1 MNTFTL
7 RRLAAD
13 HAILHSTELPPCYL
27 FPFSSTDLSFDDLTQ
42 LNVLITGPTG
52 TPYSQGLWRLSL
64 QIPESYPKAPP
75 KATFRTR
82 IWHPNVDENTGSV
95 CVDTL
100 KKDWQPE
107 LTLRDVLITIYCLLI
122 QPNPDSALNATAG
135 HLLQDDY
142 DSFARQARLM
152 TSIHASIS
160 PDLLN
165 GAMAAKRR
173 GETAGT
179 AIGKDPEE
187 RPTMKGKTASSLTG
201 VVMRKLPERIT
212 STQSAPSNPYQALEG
227 EDPASEDEDDN
238 TASKENDLARSPR
251 RPSLVK
257 RPLVDRLIDEQEY
270 DVTDTPCSNSSNQNV
285 LKHVNP
291 LAGITASDESRKG
304 LQLVEWSQSVNMTG
318 RGLQESGGNGVGSV
332 DFEGRPT
339 KRICLDLGKENTL
352 ETWGPRKV
360 VEKPLPSAS
369 AATKVGE
376 PASRKASASS
386 SSGTSSVK
394 GKSRVGLRRL

>member
-1 MNTFTL
+1 MT
-7 RRLAAD
+7 
-13 HAILHSTELPPCYL
+13 SK
-27 FPFSSTDLSFDDLTQ
+27 
-42 LNVLITGPTG
+42 LICIN
-52 TPYSQGLWRLSL
+52 Q
-64 QIPESYPKAPP
+64 
-75 KATFRTR
+75 
-82 IWHPNVDENTGSV
+82 
-95 CVDTL
+95 
-100 KKDWQPE
+100 
-107 LTLRDVLITIYCLLI
+107 TIYCLLI

-332 DFEGRPT
+332 DFEGRPI